1 MGAMTSSENTGRPFN
16 LPEYFLL
23 LALDSSGRFRV
34 PEHDVQVG
42 LAGAVLADLA
52 RRGRLIVTKDSL
64 EIAHDPAAIL
74 DDGDAPEG
82 WQPEHALEH
91 PLDRVLA
98 LIGDA
103 PENLD
108 AEQWVNRLATRRLRD
123 VVVEALVERGAV
135 QVKQIRLFGLFKR
148 ARHFKNESF
157 YELDLKVRLGVVLN
171 REEPLDLVTWPLL
184 SLMHV
189 TGLLERLSPESR
201 RPKVADLL
209 KEKYET
215 LNSDQERSVYEALHS
230 VENAVSEE
238 LIATRGGPSGLNA

>member
-16 LPEYFLL
+16 LAEYFLL

-34 PEHDVQVG
+34 REHDVQVG
-42 LAGAVLADLA
+42 LAGAVIADLA
-52 RRGRLIVTKDSL
+52 RRGRLMVTTDRV
-64 EIAHDPAAIL
+64 EIAPDPAAIL
-74 DDGDAPEG
+74 HDGDAPAG
-82 WQPEHALEH
+82 WHPEHELEH

-98 LIGDA
+98 LIEDA
-103 PENLD
+103 AEDLD

-123 VVVEALVERGAV
+123 VVVDALVERGAI
-135 QVKQIRLFGLFKR
+135 QVKQVRIFGLVKR
-148 ARHFKNESF
+148 TRYFKNETF

-201 RPKVADLL
+201 RPRVADLL
-209 KEKYET
+209 KEKFES
-215 LNSDQERSVYEALHS
+215 LHSEQEKSVYEALHS

>member
-1 MGAMTSSENTGRPFN
+1 MTTSANTGRPFN

-34 PEHDVQVG
+34 AEHDVQMG

-52 RRGRLIVTKDSL
+52 RRGRLVITTDRV
-64 EIAHDPAAIL
+64 EVAEDPRAIL
-74 DDGDAPEG
+74 AHGDAPEG
-82 WQPEHALEH
+82 WQPENALEH
-91 PLDRVLA
+91 PLDRVLS

-103 PENLD
+103 SEIMD
-108 AEQWVNRLATRRLRD
+108 AEQWVNRLATRRLRE
-123 VVVEALVERGAV
+123 VVVDALVERGAI
-135 QVKQIRLFGLFKR
+135 QVKQIRLFGLLKR
-148 ARHFKNESF
+148 TRYFKNETF

-171 REEPLDLVTWPLL
+171 REQPLDLVTWPLL
-184 SLMHV
+184 ALMQL

-209 KEKYET
+209 REKYDALE
-215 LNSDQERSVYEALHS
+215 SAQEKSVYEALHS
-230 VENAVSEE
+230 VENAISEK